1 MSSGLKKGLHPMTW
15 VAIGCAGLLLV
26 VFLVVAVG
34 DEFAFKKEKEIVE
47 EMEAN
52 PTRTAAELFVELNP
66 ELELIETDETTGTMT
81 IRNKKTDETV
91 TLDYE
96 AIKDGRFEWQTQDGG
111 EGGGISVATTETSD
125 GAPAIQIS
133 TAEGETKFGGN
144 MDLSDVPSWV
154 PAYPGTAEREGTF
167 SSDTASGV
175 SGAYSFKSPD
185 KPSVVIEY
193 YDKLLSGQ
201 GFEVTQQ
208 SFDGSGA
215 SGGNI
220 SGTRASDG
228 RTVTIFVQSK
238 DQGSQSMLQYSEAK
252 Q

>member
-1 MSSGLKKGLHPMTW
+1 MSNGQKKALHPMAW

-26 VFLVVAVG
+26 DFLVVAVG
-34 DEFAFKKEKEIVE
+34 GAFAFKKGKEIVE

-52 PTRTAAELFVELNP
+52 PTKTAAELFVKLNP
-66 ELELIETDETTGTMT
+66 ELELIETDEATGMMT
-81 IRNKKTDETV
+81 IRNKKTEETV

-96 AIKDGRFEWQTQDGG
+96 AVKDGRIEWKNQDG
-111 EGGGISVATTETSD
+111 ERNSISIAPTETSD

-133 TAEGETKFGGN
+133 TPEGDTQFGGSV
-144 MDLSDVPSWV
+144 DLSEVPNWV
-154 PAYPGTAEREGTF
+154 PAYPGALDREGTF
-167 SSDTASGV
+167 SSDNASGI

-185 KPSVVIEY
+185 KPSAVIEY
-193 YDKLLSGQ
+193 YDKLLTGQ
-201 GFEVTQQ
+201 GFEVSKQ
-208 SFDGSGA
+208 SFDSSGA

-228 RTVTIFVQSK
+228 RTVTVFVQSQ
-238 DQGSQSMLQYSEAK
+238 DDGSQSMLQYSEAK